1 MRRFLIFSLFATVL
15 LCLTA
20 CSEGAEAGNKVDV
33 GKILEAAD
41 EALAEGRYE
50 EAELGYRLVLSL
62 GVVEEHRSR
71 ASEGRDSAVAERYYR
86 VAIKNFEEEQSL
98 QILMGPQPGMSQE
111 QMYAAKMGLDVIT
124 SPLTAA
130 AQDALNEGLAADPL
144 HPGLNYLLGLLYAQ
158 YGALEMAE
166 DQFDY
171 CNEMAPDHWA
181 GPRGMA
187 QIYSQ
192 TGRMAEAVAE
202 AEITLIRSTE
212 PADQMAAYEML
223 IQFTF
228 NPVDP
233 SVHQGYLKEAKEKFP
248 EYGDPLALEA
258 VLVFLSGGV
267 TPDLATGLPIAE
279 AAMAKPFLSGGNRLT
294 LVQNLAVLYAQLGRF
309 DDTLEVIGEHV
320 RTGGR
325 LSLALVQVL
334 SQVAMIQL
342 TQ

>member
-1 MRRFLIFSLFATVL
+1 MRRFLLFSLFSTVL

-33 GKILEAAD
+33 GKILEVAD
-41 EALAEGRYE
+41 EALADGRYE

-62 GVVEEHRSR
+62 GVVEEQLER
-71 ASEGRDSAVAERYYR
+71 AGEGRDSAVAERCYR
-86 VAIKNFEEEQSL
+86 VAYKSIEEEQSL
-98 QILMGPQPGMSQE
+98 QILMGPQPGMNQE
-111 QMYAAKMGLDVIT
+111 QMARAQFGLDTIT
-124 SPLTAA
+124 SPLTVAT
-130 AQDALNEGLAADPL
+130 QDALNEGLAADPF

-158 YGALEMAE
+158 YGALEMAVG
-166 DQFDY
+166 QFNY
-171 CNEMAPDHWA
+171 CNEIAPDHWA

-187 QIYSQ
+187 QVYSQ

-202 AEITLIRSTE
+202 AEIALTRSTD
-212 PADQMAAYEML
+212 PADMMTAYEML

-228 NPVDP
+228 NPVAPDAHK
-233 SVHQGYLKEAKEKFP
+233 VYLKEAKEKFP

-258 VLVFLSGGV
+258 VLVFLSGGA

-279 AAMAKPFLSGGNRLT
+279 AALAKPFLSEGNRLT
-294 LVQNLAVLYAQLGRF
+294 LVQNLSVLYAQLGRF
-309 DDTLEVIGEHV
+309 DDALELIEEHV

>member
-1 MRRFLIFSLFATVL
+1 MRRFLLFSLFATVL
-15 LCLTA
+15 LGLTA

-33 GKILEAAD
+33 GKILEVAD
-41 EALAEGRYE
+41 EALAGGRYE

-62 GVVEEHRSR
+62 GVVEEHLER
-71 ASEGRDSAVAERYYR
+71 AGEGRDSAVAERCYR
-86 VAIKNFEEEQSL
+86 AAYQNFEEKQSL
-98 QILMGPQPGMSQE
+98 QILMGPQPGMNQE
-111 QMYAAKMGLDVIT
+111 QMAKAQFGLDVIT

-130 AQDALNEGLAADPL
+130 AQAALNEGLAADPL
-144 HPGLNYLLGLLYAQ
+144 HPGLNYLLGLTYAQ
-158 YGALEMAE
+158 FGALEMAE
-166 DQFDY
+166 NQFDY
-171 CNEMAPDHWA
+171 CNEIAPDHWA
-181 GPRGMA
+181 GPKGMA
-187 QIYSQ
+187 QVYSLTQ
-192 TGRMAEAVAE
+192 RMAEAVAE
-202 AEITLIRSTE
+202 AEIALSRSTE

-233 SVHQGYLKEAKEKFP
+233 SAHQSYLKEAKERFP

-258 VLVFLSGGV
+258 VLVFLASGP

-279 AAMAKPFLSGGNRLT
+279 AALAKPFLSEGNRLT
-294 LVQNLAVLYAQLGRF
+294 LVQNLAVLYAQLGRY
-309 DDTLEVIGEHV
+309 DDTLELIGEHV